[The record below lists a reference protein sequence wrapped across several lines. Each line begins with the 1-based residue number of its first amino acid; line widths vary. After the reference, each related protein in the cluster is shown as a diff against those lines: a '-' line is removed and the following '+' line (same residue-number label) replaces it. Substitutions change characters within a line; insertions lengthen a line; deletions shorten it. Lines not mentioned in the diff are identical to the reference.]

1 MEMLLSVYLMVI
13 MFTFSAQSSE
23 KKCAYQFD
31 MEDKKVKVSCS
42 PKAVLNIVDQFGNTL
57 LSGETGTQDE
67 TPLIFQVNRS
77 SIASVKNE
85 FLKATKK
92 LTDASRL
99 LKKAR
104 EELTAQVNK
113 LINLT
118 SLLQLGDDQ
127 LKRDLDILRSHEL
140 TSPLVREAIIAA
152 LQNQYNFLRMGLLAQ
167 NTHLNE
173 LIRTS
178 MRVTTTVIKTA
189 RGARAVGEMLNLRAD
204 VMNSTLSNITKL
216 MPGGF
221 KAGAFFGEQTG
232 KYLLNFKVKWRAV
245 FLDTSF
251 APLREKTLFCCTRTT
266 KTLVRLRINGKTR
279 GTKFLIC
286 ASCLGVLS
294 SLAIVLLRKRNLVVL
309 LHLCCGCL
317 CFMFIPHGAMGWTA
331 VVSRSYSLCLN
342 IATKLERKAKIRN
355 RYNKRSRT
363 TPDPGTIWES
373 GKNIENTPYQRTKR
387 LALFQ
392 HVITRQDLITKTN
405 IIATRNVTN
414 TWRMPPK
421 ELV

>member
-1 MEMLLSVYLMVI
+1 MEMLLTLYLMAI
-13 MFTFSAQSSE
+13 MFMFSAQSSE

-232 KYLLNFKVKWRAV
+232 KYWLNLNVK
-245 FLDTSF
+245 
-251 APLREKTLFCCTRTT
+251 
-266 KTLVRLRINGKTR
+266 
-279 GTKFLIC
+279 
-286 ASCLGVLS
+286 
-294 SLAIVLLRKRNLVVL
+294 
-309 LHLCCGCL
+309 
-317 CFMFIPHGAMGWTA
+317 
-331 VVSRSYSLCLN
+331 
-342 IATKLERKAKIRN
+342 
-355 RYNKRSRT
+355 
-363 TPDPGTIWES
+363 
-373 GKNIENTPYQRTKR
+373 
-387 LALFQ
+387 
-392 HVITRQDLITKTN
+392 
-405 IIATRNVTN
+405 
-414 TWRMPPK
+414 
-421 ELV
+421 